1 MGTRPIVYNTKE
13 MQRILEGN
21 GFKLSRQSGDHFIYT
36 DGKRT
41 VSINYR
47 INKKPSQ
54 PTLMCFEMA
63 FLYLILSLYK
73 TVMVSQEGFE
83 PPTPGLEGLCSIQLS
98 Y

>member
-1 MGTRPIVYNTKE
+1 MLLGTRPIVYNTKE

-47 INKKPSQ
+47 INK
-54 PTLMCFEMA
+54 
-63 FLYLILSLYK
+63 
-73 TVMVSQEGFE
+73 MVALRIIKENNLDTSVLKRIKKIRKRQN
-83 PPTPGLEGLCSIQLS
+83 
-98 Y
+98 

>member
-1 MGTRPIVYNTKE
+1 MEGMLLSTRPIVYNTKE

-47 INKKPSQ
+47 INK
-54 PTLMCFEMA
+54 
-63 FLYLILSLYK
+63 
-73 TVMVSQEGFE
+73 MVALRIIKENNLDTSVLKRIKKMHKHQN
-83 PPTPGLEGLCSIQLS
+83 
-98 Y
+98 

>member
-1 MGTRPIVYNTKE
+1 MSTRPIVYNTKE

-47 INKKPSQ
+47 INK
-54 PTLMCFEMA
+54 
-63 FLYLILSLYK
+63 
-73 TVMVSQEGFE
+73 MVALRIIKENNLDTSVLKRIKKMHKHQN
-83 PPTPGLEGLCSIQLS
+83 
-98 Y
+98 

>member
-47 INKKPSQ
+47 INKMVALRIIKENNLDTSV
-54 PTLMCFEMA
+54 LKILKDIYIYFDI
-63 FLYLILSLYK
+63 FVSLLYNS
-73 TVMVSQEGFE
+73 MDN
-83 PPTPGLEGLCSIQLS
+83 
-98 Y
+98 